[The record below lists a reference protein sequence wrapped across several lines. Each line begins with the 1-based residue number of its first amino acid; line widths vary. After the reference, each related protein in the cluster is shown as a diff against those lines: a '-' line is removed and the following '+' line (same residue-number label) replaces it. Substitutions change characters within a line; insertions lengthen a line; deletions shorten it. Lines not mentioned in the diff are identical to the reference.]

1 MAQNRRRGW
10 QNFEKKNL
18 RGAFCFKTIKYC
30 PGDNYLKEHSHLCAM
45 HCNGTSYIYREPSK
59 FHTRWTSLTRLCWL
73 SQSLFNCPL
82 SASSTTTP
90 SRPTSTD
97 AFGGLFPTA
106 TSNQLRSHW
115 FAGCPSGGWFDQSD
129 SSIPASQWFGGG
141 YCVNVFNESFV
152 VGQFGG
158 RGENWSLS
166 DFLSSDGS
174 FSRLGTWRDQGSP
187 ILESFANRLDFE
199 NFQTSQAETS
209 ISILWSLSSSS
220 KI

>member
-1 MAQNRRRGW
+1 MRALAPPPLYGKKSA
-10 QNFEKKNL
+10 KKNFS
-18 RGAFCFKTIKYC
+18 FCFKTIKIVL
-30 PGDNYLKEHSHLCAM
+30 GTTIWRNTLISKQWYLLC
-45 HCNGTSYIYREPSK
+45 REPSK
-59 FHTRWTSLTRLCWL
+59 FHTSWTSLTRLGWL

-115 FAGCPSGGWFDQSD
+115 FAGCPGGGWFDQSD